1 VYSFSSLFTI
11 SFLVHLLFVCLLGVF
26 YNFSEISNKT
36 PKKYRFISV
45 NWETDKIKKR
55 KKRTNL
61 LSNIDREEK
70 GFFLKNRKIQIQK
83 SSRRIK
89 NISGI
94 EISQKKNISNETEK
108 NIEKKSSISNIKSKK
123 VLNILSSSNNKKR
136 KLKLKNNTLQVKK
149 MISEKKLEPKKITD
163 RKLKLKNNTLQV
175 KKMISEKKLEPKKIA
190 ERKLKSNLLKLEND
204 IDRLKLFRVDQK
216 HKKSFEVSEIVLDK
230 MASLDSESKKK
241 NKDDQPISL
250 STSKTKYFR
259 YFKHLKEKIEESWA
273 WWAPEARGLNGE
285 LKLQFTL
292 LRDGSLKKIDLLKSS
307 GYEILDDEAISAV
320 TKASFSF
327 RPFPLNLR
335 RKTLVVQGTFEYVS
349 ERFFVRKFL
358 RN

>member
-1 VYSFSSLFTI
+1 MQRLRFFPVYSLSSLFII

-55 KKRTNL
+55 KERTNL

-83 SSRRIK
+83 SIRRIK

-94 EISQKKNISNETEK
+94 EMSQKKNISNKSEK
-108 NIEKKSSISNIKSKK
+108 NIKKNSSISNIKSND

-136 KLKLKNNTLQVKK
+136 KLKLKNKTLQVKK
-149 MISEKKLEPKKITD
+149 MILEKKLEQKKIT
-163 RKLKLKNNTLQV
+163 
-175 KKMISEKKLEPKKIA
+175 
-190 ERKLKSNLLKLEND
+190 ERKLKSNILKLEND
-204 IDRLKLFRVDQK
+204 KDRLKLFRIEQK

-292 LRDGSLKKIDLLKSS
+292 LRDGS
-307 GYEILDDEAISAV
+307 
-320 TKASFSF
+320 
-327 RPFPLNLR
+327 
-335 RKTLVVQGTFEYVS
+335 
-349 ERFFVRKFL
+349 
-358 RN
+358 

>member
-1 VYSFSSLFTI
+1 MQRLRFFPVYSLSSLFII

-55 KKRTNL
+55 KERTNL

-70 GFFLKNRKIQIQK
+70 GFVLKNRKIQIQK
-83 SSRRIK
+83 SIRRIK

-94 EISQKKNISNETEK
+94 EMSQKKNISNKSEK
-108 NIEKKSSISNIKSKK
+108 NIKKNSSISNIKSND

-136 KLKLKNNTLQVKK
+136 KLKLKNKTLQVKK
-149 MISEKKLEPKKITD
+149 MILEKKLEQKKIT
-163 RKLKLKNNTLQV
+163 
-175 KKMISEKKLEPKKIA
+175 
-190 ERKLKSNLLKLEND
+190 ERKLKSNILKLEND
-204 IDRLKLFRVDQK
+204 KDRLKLFRIEQK

-307 GYEILDDEAISAV
+307 GHEILDDEAISAV

-327 RPFPLNLR
+327 RPFPLNLKR
-335 RKTLVVQGTFEYVS
+335 NTLVVQGTFEYVS